1 MQQDRPNISNHAFKQ
16 LADENTPSPQLKK
29 KVLSSTKFG
38 WLLAN
43 TLDLFSVKAI
53 DSIIE
58 MINSSKSNSDF

>member
-1 MQQDRPNISNHAFKQ
+1 MQRDRPNISNHAFKQ

-29 KVLSSTKFG
+29 KVLSSTKFA

>member
-1 MQQDRPNISNHAFKQ
+1 MQRDRPNISNHAFKQ